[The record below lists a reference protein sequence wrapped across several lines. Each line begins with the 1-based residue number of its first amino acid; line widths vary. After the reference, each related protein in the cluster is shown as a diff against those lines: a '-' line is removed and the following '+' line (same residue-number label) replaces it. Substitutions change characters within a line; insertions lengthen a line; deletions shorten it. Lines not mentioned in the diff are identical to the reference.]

1 MESYFEKPEEG
12 KKVCRPDADTCKET
26 VKPSGSQTVGHNK
39 FTIIELLVVIGIIA
53 VLASMLLPTLNKARE
68 KAKAINCLSNLK
80 QIGVTMTLYA
90 GDFQGFIPPYYNA
103 SSDKMWAE
111 TLVNNDYLKSTK
123 VLVCPSVAPFTYT
136 GRSNTY
142 GMRRIGYTTSSMNIS
157 ASPILVYQGGL
168 GGKNF
173 TNPSEAI
180 MVSDS
185 IRSSDGT
192 SSGTLTQFYYTGWY
206 VASLYTTGDGAAYAA
221 HVRGAVNSVFA
232 DGHAVPA
239 DRSIIAT
246 AKTQTYYEY
255 QTYIFTYVG
264 GALAP

>member
-1 MESYFEKPEEG
+1 M
-12 KKVCRPDADTCKET
+12 KKQKNSCKCLI
-26 VKPSGSQTVGHNK
+26 
-39 FTIIELLVVIGIIA
+39 FTLIELLVVIAIIA
-53 VLASMLLPTLNKARE
+53 ILASMLLPALNKARE
-68 KAKAINCLSNLK
+68 KAKTINCLSNLK
-80 QIGVTMTLYA
+80 QIGLTMTTYA
-90 GDFQGFIPPYYNA
+90 NDYRGFIPPYYMGTN
-103 SSDKMWAE
+103 MWSE
-111 TLVNNDYLKSTK
+111 TLVNNGYLTTK

-142 GMRRIGYTTSSMNIS
+142 GMRRIGYTTSSMNIF
-157 ASPILVYQGGL
+157 AKPILVYQGNL

-173 TNPSEAI
+173 TSPSAAI

-185 IRSSDGT
+185 IRSSNGT

-239 DRSIIAT
+239 DRSIITA